1 MPGGGRG
8 EESVHPN
15 ERERFAMH
23 VKSNASSSPT
33 AHVGAPASAGAAKA
47 AKAANGAPDFT
58 RMLNDAKAGAPAS
71 AATAPMAAAPA
82 AGTSTP
88 SPALSPTL
96 SLDTASLAARG

>member
-1 MPGGGRG
+1 
-8 EESVHPN
+8 
-15 ERERFAMH
+15 MH

-33 AHVGAPASAGAAKA
+33 AHVGAPASAGPAKA
-47 AKAANGAPDFT
+47 AKANNGGAADFT

-82 AGTSTP
+82 VAGTASPTP
-88 SPALSPTL
+88 ATL